1 MQILKIVILLAVLLT
16 LIGYISY
23 PHGGQKMDRNERKS
37 RLLAPMTLSDP
48 AELIAEQPVVKELIE
63 SLKIP
68 MSEVQRIGKTVV
80 SVKVSANK
88 ATLVH

>member
-1 MQILKIVILLAVLLT
+1 MFERAAGLADV
-16 LIGYISY
+16 GES
-23 PHGGQKMDRNERKS
+23 S
-37 RLLAPMTLSDP
+37 FP
-48 AELIAEQPVVKELIE
+48 AELIADQPVVKELLE